1 MTLSGR
7 TLYKDGDW
15 NTICL
20 PFDVTLIGS
29 PLAGATA
36 RTLTSASITGTT
48 LTLTFGDAVDE
59 LVAGTP
65 YIIKWTKANDYVDN
79 DEHNIVNPVFNGV
92 TIDATDRIFTSGSG
106 DTKVSFLGSY
116 KCTSFTGE
124 DKSILFLGEE
134 NTLYYPQPDIDTENP
149 ENSKFPTIGAFRAY
163 FKIGDGD
170 ALARQITAF
179 NLDFGDSSESTG
191 IREIDTDPA
200 PSPSPTGVGRSAEW
214 YSLDGR
220 KLDGKPTVK
229 GLYIH
234 EGRKVVIP

>member
-20 PFDVTLIGS
+20 PFDVTLSGS

-65 YIIKWTKANDYVDN
+65 YIIKWTADANYVD
-79 DEHNIVNPVFNGV
+79 DDAHNIVNPVFEGV
-92 TIDATDRIFTSGSG
+92 TVDATDRSFTSGSG
-106 DTKVSFLGSY
+106 DTKVSFLGTY

-124 DKSILFLGEE
+124 DKSILFLGED

-163 FKIGDGD
+163 FKIGEDG
-170 ALARQITAF
+170 AGARSLTAF
-179 NLDFGDSSESTG
+179 DINFSDESTG

-200 PSPSPTGVGRSAEW
+200 PSPSPTGVGRSAW
-214 YSLDGR
+214 YTHDGR
-220 KLDGKPTVK
+220 KLDGKPTKSGVYIREGKKVIVK
-229 GLYIH
+229 
-234 EGRKVVIP
+234 